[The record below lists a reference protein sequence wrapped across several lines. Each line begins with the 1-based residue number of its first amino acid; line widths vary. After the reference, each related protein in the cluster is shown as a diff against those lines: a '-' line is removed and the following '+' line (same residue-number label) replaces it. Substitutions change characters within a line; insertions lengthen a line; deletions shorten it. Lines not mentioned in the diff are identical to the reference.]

1 MFEERTGL
9 AIPNTV
15 IVMDVD
21 ESKPIVFKEHRDNY
35 VDLLL
40 ETKQNTIEDN
50 FFQIN

>member
-1 MFEERTGL
+1 M

-21 ESKPIVFKEHRDNY
+21 DEQPLIFEEHRDNF

-40 ETKQNTIEDN
+40 DTKAEYDRRKL
-50 FFQIN
+50 FQ